1 MASFNER
8 VTALIN
14 RYLRDATGTT
24 ANAKVE
30 EAFRPIQAD
39 RQHSCLNDSVTAA
52 AEHYLF
58 IRYVTGSDR
67 LIGTAYFTMSPL
79 INLGYHIIK
88 EIAKASG

>member
-30 EAFRPIQAD
+30 SAFLAIKEDRQNRCIREIRSYVSPSLAIKRGIAAGKGFGRIKRQAD
-39 RQHSCLNDSVTAA
+39 ER
-52 AEHYLF
+52 
-58 IRYVTGSDR
+58 
-67 LIGTAYFTMSPL
+67 
-79 INLGYHIIK
+79 K
-88 EIAKASG
+88 